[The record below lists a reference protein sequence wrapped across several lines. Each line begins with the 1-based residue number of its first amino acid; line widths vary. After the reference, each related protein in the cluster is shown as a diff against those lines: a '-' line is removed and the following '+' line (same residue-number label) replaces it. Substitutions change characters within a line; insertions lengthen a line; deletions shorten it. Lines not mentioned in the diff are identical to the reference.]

1 MKRTLFLIL
10 AAVIIGCGS
19 ALAQQFD
26 FGTAL
31 KNGTF
36 DQGVGHW
43 QTYASEHKVYDGKD
57 LNYAES
63 FFTPAFKMAD
73 DPQRFINDAT
83 LQIDAVEFT
92 RWQGG
97 IYQVV
102 NVPPEAELWFT
113 LQAAA
118 FSTGQDTQGSITVL
132 AGIDPKG
139 GNGCASA
146 VWSDP
151 YSIGHGQQA
160 GLASRRIKVGSEGRA
175 TICIQGEAQYALY
188 KNALFV
194 DNVKL
199 EGKGGLA
206 LPQPGAPGGLG
217 VMGVIVTQAP
227 PDPALAGLVGTPAAP
242 ASPNT
247 PPGGQ
252 AGAGDPAL
260 SGLTG
265 AQDPASTGGADGWL
279 IVPAV
284 GLLIVVIGWTLK
296 QRRAR

>member
-1 MKRTLFLIL
+1 MKTKLIGLVTL
-10 AAVIIGCGS
+10 AAALLFALGPLAGS
-19 ALAQQFD
+19 ALAQFD

-36 DQGVGHW
+36 DQGMGYW

-57 LNYAES
+57 LDYAES
-63 FFTPAFKMAD
+63 FFTPSFKMAD
-73 DPQRFINDAT
+73 DPQRFISDAT

-97 IYQVV
+97 IYQVI

-139 GNGCASA
+139 GSGCAGA
-146 VWSDP
+146 LWSEP
-151 YSIGHGQQA
+151 HSIGHSQQA
-160 GLASRRIKVGSEGRA
+160 GLASPHVKVGSEGRA
-175 TICIQGEAQYALY
+175 TVCIQGEAQYALY
-188 KNALFV
+188 KSALFV

-206 LPQPGAPGGLG
+206 LPQPGASGSLG
-217 VMGVIVTQAP
+217 VMGVVVTQAP

-242 ASPNT
+242 
-247 PPGGQ
+247 PGGQ

-260 SGLTG
+260 SGLTW
-265 AQDPASTGGADGWL
+265 AQDPASTGGAEGWL
-279 IVPAV
+279 IIPAV
-284 GLLIVVIGWTLK
+284 GLLAVVIGWTLK